1 MERLEAGRLL
11 MILVCF
17 LTRVALS
24 SPPLGELV
32 RSFKHLHQEGVDGR
46 VADQFEEEQVLQAL
60 QADGAQC
67 WKPEEE
73 LCEPAL
79 LIRIF
84 LFAVGLQGSVHPLP
98 Q

>member
-73 LCEPAL
+73 LCEPEQWANGVL
-79 LIRIF
+79 LDLIGFYTI
-84 LFAVGLQGSVHPLP
+84 SVD
-98 Q
+98 